1 MPEFRTPSAP
11 PCFTCS
17 LAPESVV
24 VLAGGLGTRLRSVL
38 PDRPKPMADI
48 DGIPFLE
55 LLLRDVA
62 LADPG
67 QIILCVSFMKEV
79 IQEHFGDNF
88 LGIPVLYSEE
98 SEPLGTGG
106 AIKQAFDLFHLDDA
120 LVLNGDSY
128 VKVDYNK
135 LLLSCRHDP
144 LGLVLVHVEDAN
156 RYGRA
161 EVADG
166 RVLSLLE
173 KSPEHTPGLVN
184 AGVYKI
190 SRKLFSANL
199 PRRFSFEKDVLEP
212 DVRSLHPRFLTAE
225 GYFIDIGI
233 PESLA
238 LAQCELKERI
248 LGKPLHPALFLDR
261 DGVICV
267 DKRHVYKIE
276 DCEFIDGIFD
286 ICRRAKAQGQL
297 LVVITNQAGIAKG
310 LYTMEDYFRFRD
322 YVHAEFEKQDCPID
336 AEYFCPFHV
345 DGMAP
350 FRRRSFFRKPN
361 PGMIL
366 AAARDLNI
374 DLSRSSLIG
383 DKESDLEAARRAG
396 VSSCTLVGNDTLTPI
411 KKGGDICTLL

>member
-1 MPEFRTPSAP
+1 MD
-11 PCFTCS
+11 
-17 LAPESVV
+17 VV
-24 VLAGGLGTRLRSVL
+24 ILAGGYGSRLRSVL
-38 PDRPKPMADI
+38 SDRPKPMADI

-55 LLLRDVA
+55 LLLRDIA
-62 LADPG
+62 FSDPG
-67 QIILCVSFMKEV
+67 KIILCVSYMKEV
-79 IQEHFGDNF
+79 IQEYFGDHF
-88 LGIPVLYSEE
+88 MGIPVLYSVE

-128 VKVDYNK
+128 VKVDYNN

-144 LGLVLVHVEDAN
+144 LGLVLVHVDDAN
-156 RYGRA
+156 RYGRV
-161 EVADG
+161 EIADG

-190 SRKLFSANL
+190 SRSLFSANL

-212 DVRSLHPRFLTAE
+212 SVHSLHPRFLTAE

-238 LAQCELKERI
+238 LAQRELKEHV
-248 LGKPLHPALFLDR
+248 LGNPLHPALFLDR
-261 DGVICV
+261 DGVVCV
-267 DKRHVYKIE
+267 DKHHVYKIE
-276 DCEFIDGIFD
+276 DCEFIDGIFEL
-286 ICRRAKAQGQL
+286 CRIAKAQGYL
-297 LVVITNQAGIAKG
+297 LVVVTNQAGIAKG
-310 LYTMEDYFRFRD
+310 FYTEADYFQFRD
-322 YVHAEFEKQDCPID
+322 YVHAEFKKQGCPID
-336 AEYFCPFHV
+336 AEYFCPFHEN
-345 DGMAP
+345 GNPP

-374 DLSRSSLIG
+374 DLSRSILIG
-383 DKESDLEAARRAG
+383 DKDSDIAAAQKAG
-396 VSSCTLVGNDTLTPI
+396 CRQGILSFKKEDCI
-411 KKGGDICTLL
+411 KAISAIVKEKEQGG

>member
-1 MPEFRTPSAP
+1 M
-11 PCFTCS
+11 
-17 LAPESVV
+17 

-48 DGIPFLE
+48 DGLPFLE

-67 QIILCVSFMKEV
+67 KIIFCVSFMKEM

-88 LGIPVLYSEE
+88 LGIPIFYSEE

-106 AIKQAFDLFHLDDA
+106 AIKQAFDLFRLNEA

-135 LLLSCRHDP
+135 LFLTCKNDP
-144 LGLVLVHVEDAN
+144 LDLVLVHVEDAN
-156 RYGRA
+156 RYGRV

-190 SRKLFSANL
+190 SRGIFSADL
-199 PRRFSFEKDVLEP
+199 PRRFSFEKDILEP
-212 DVRSLHPRFLTAE
+212 SVRSLHPRFLPAE

-238 LAQCELKERI
+238 LAQRELKEHI

-261 DGVICV
+261 DGVINV
-267 DKRHVYKIE
+267 DKHHVFKIE

-286 ICRRAKAQGQL
+286 LCRQAKAQGHL

-310 LYTMEDYFRFRD
+310 LYTEDDYFRFRD
-322 YVHAEFEKQDCPID
+322 YVHAEFEKQACPID
-336 AEYFCPFHV
+336 AEYFCPFHA
-345 DGMAP
+345 DGIPP
-350 FRRRSFFRKPN
+350 FRRLSFFRKPN

-366 AAARDLNI
+366 AAARDFNI
-374 DLSRSSLIG
+374 DLSRSTLIG
-383 DKESDLEAARRAG
+383 DKESDLEAGRRAG
-396 VSSCTLVGNDTLTPI
+396 VGRIIDSLIKYGNA
-411 KKGGDICTLL
+411 

>member
-1 MPEFRTPSAP
+1 MPDSPILSDSSCRS
-11 PCFTCS
+11 CS

-79 IQEHFGDNF
+79 IKEHFGDNF
-88 LGIPVLYSEE
+88 LGIPILYSEE

-106 AIKQAFDLFHLDDA
+106 AIKQAFDLFRLNEA

-135 LLLSCRHDP
+135 LFLTCENDP

-190 SRKLFSANL
+190 SRRIFSADL
-199 PRRFSFEKDVLEP
+199 PRRFSFEKDILEP
-212 DVRSLHPRFLTAE
+212 SVRSLHPHFLPAE

-233 PESLA
+233 PESLT
-238 LAQCELKERI
+238 LAQRELKAHV

-261 DGVICV
+261 DGVINV
-267 DKRHVYKIE
+267 DKHHVFKIE

-286 ICRRAKAQGQL
+286 LCRQAKAQGHL

-310 LYTMEDYFRFRD
+310 LYTEADYFQFRD
-322 YVHAEFEKQDCPID
+322 HVHAEFEKQACPID

-345 DGMAP
+345 DGIPP

-374 DLSRSSLIG
+374 DLSRSTLIG
-383 DKESDLEAARRAG
+383 DKESDLEAGRRAG
-396 VSSCTLVGNDTLTPI
+396 VGHIINSLI
-411 KKGGDICTLL
+411 

>member
-1 MPEFRTPSAP
+1 MSEASAP
-11 PCFTCS
+11 NAPSCCTCS

-38 PDRPKPMADI
+38 PDCPKPMADI

-67 QIILCVSFMKEV
+67 KIILCVSFMKEM

-88 LGIPVLYSEE
+88 MGIPILYSEE

-128 VKVDYNK
+128 VKVDYSK
-135 LLLSCRHDP
+135 LLLSCKNDP
-144 LGLVLVHVEDAN
+144 LGLVLVHVDDAN

-161 EVADG
+161 EVSDG

-190 SRKLFSANL
+190 SRSVFSADL

-212 DVRSLHPRFLTAE
+212 SVRSLHPRFLAA
-225 GYFIDIGI
+225 GDYFIDIGL

-238 LAQCELKERI
+238 LARRELKERI
-248 LGKPLHPALFLDR
+248 LGKPLHSALFLDR
-261 DGVICV
+261 DGVVCV
-267 DKRHVYKIE
+267 DKHHVYKIE

-286 ICRRAKAQGQL
+286 LCRNAKTQGHL

-310 LYTMEDYFRFRD
+310 LYTQKDYFQFRD
-322 YVHAEFEKQDCPID
+322 HVHTEFEKQGCPID
-336 AEYFCPFHV
+336 AEYFCPFHS
-345 DGMAP
+345 DGIPP

-361 PGMIL
+361 PGMIF

-374 DLSRSSLIG
+374 DLSRSTLIG
-383 DKESDLEAARRAG
+383 DKESDMEAGRMAG
-396 VSSCTLVGNDTLTPI
+396 VGTLKI
-411 KKGGDICTLL
+411 FH